1 MSSSAPESG
10 PQHGSLWKLGGLTP
24 WRLGK
29 NVVRNSDRDDLLGS
43 ASGLAFNSLLAL
55 FPLLL
60 FLLTLFGLFASHSSQ
75 LESSLLSFCADL
87 LPPEAS
93 ELLSKITGELVTNS
107 GGGKLAFGIIVG
119 LWFAGGGMTSMISTL
134 NVAYGVRETRPW
146 YIVRAIGL
154 GLTLAISFLLLSAL
168 FMVLLGGH
176 FMDWA
181 GREVHLSR
189 ILVTACKDLQWPG
202 AILFVI
208 ASFSLI
214 YNFGPNFAHRVRHWI
229 TPGSVFGAVL
239 WFAASSGF
247 RIYLHFLNT
256 YSATYGSLGA
266 LMILLIW
273 LYVTGL
279 AVLIGGE
286 INAEIERAA
295 TAQFAPP

>member
-1 MSSSAPESG
+1 MSSTAPSSG
-10 PQHGSLWKLGGLTP
+10 QQPGSLWKLGGLTP
-24 WRLGK
+24 WQL
-29 NVVRNSDRDDLLGS
+29 VRNVIRESDEDDLLGS

-93 ELLSKITGELVTNS
+93 ELLNKVTGELAINGS
-107 GGGKLAFGIIVG
+107 GVKLAFGIVVG

-146 YIVRAIGL
+146 FIVRAIGL
-154 GLTLAISFLLLSAL
+154 GLTLGISILLLSAL
-168 FMVLLGGH
+168 FIVLLGGQ

-181 GREVHLSR
+181 GREVHLSS
-189 ILVTACKDLQWPG
+189 LVVIACKQLQWPG
-202 AILFVI
+202 AIVFVVT
-208 ASFSLI
+208 SFSLI
-214 YNFGPNFAHRVRHWI
+214 YNFGPNFEHRRRHWI
-229 TPGSVFGAVL
+229 TPGSVSGVIL
-239 WFAASSGF
+239 WLAASSAF

-256 YSATYGSLGA
+256 YRATYGSLGA

-295 TAQFAPP
+295 AAQFSQV